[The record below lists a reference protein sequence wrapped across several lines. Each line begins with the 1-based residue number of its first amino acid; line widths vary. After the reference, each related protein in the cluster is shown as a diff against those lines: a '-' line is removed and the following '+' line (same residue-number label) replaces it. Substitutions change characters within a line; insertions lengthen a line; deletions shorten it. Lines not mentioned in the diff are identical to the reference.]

1 MKAAKNVRIATAAA
15 CCASGFFLAVLATAS
30 PAGADPVDPAPP
42 PPAPLVVL
50 PAPGP
55 PPGPDAIVQAAAPAP
70 PAAPDAPVL
79 PPDAPVPPPDA
90 AAVSATPPNGI
101 PHLASPDALPPGS
114 TMVPQDMDSPNVSYL
129 KDLWQAVQNHEISGK
144 EALIMGM
151 AQRGMNTPIPG
162 QAPGP
167 NVPLTPGDPALA
179 PPPPPAPVPPAPAP
193 PIP

>member
-1 MKAAKNVRIATAAA
+1 MQMKATTTAKIATAAA
-15 CCASGFFLAVLATAS
+15 SCATGLFLAVLAAS

-42 PPAPLVVL
+42 PPAPLTVL

-55 PPGPDAIVQAAAPAP
+55 PPGPDAIVQAAAPADAAVVP
-70 PAAPDAPVL
+70 GAPILAPDAAPL
-79 PPDAPVPPPDA
+79 P
-90 AAVSATPPNGI
+90 ATPPNGV

-114 TMVPQDMDSPNVSYL
+114 TMVPQDADSPNVSYL

-167 NVPLTPGDPALA
+167 NVPITPGAPALA
-179 PPPPPAPVPPAPAP
+179 PPPPAPIGPPPATP
-193 PIP
+193 